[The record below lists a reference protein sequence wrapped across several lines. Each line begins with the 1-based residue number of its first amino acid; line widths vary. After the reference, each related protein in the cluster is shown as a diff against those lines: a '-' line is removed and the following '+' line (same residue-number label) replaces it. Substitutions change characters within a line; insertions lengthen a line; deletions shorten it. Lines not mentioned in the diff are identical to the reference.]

1 MMNVGIIG
9 CGNIAVGSYLPA
21 LAKLRDRA
29 RVVAVSDPIVAL
41 AERAAALADGAH
53 IYPGHTELLAHP
65 GLDAVFNLTPAP
77 MHYTVN
83 AAVLDA
89 GVHLYTEKTL
99 ASTLDEARDLIARA
113 RGRLFLCAPA
123 MMVTTRFRWLHAY
136 LDAGRIG
143 TPHLA
148 TANLTSLGPSIWH
161 PDPAVFYGPGVG
173 PLVDTGVYLLHAITG
188 LFGPARRVQAMGGI
202 AHPERTVRLGERSG
216 TRFRVEAPDVML
228 LQLDFGADRWAHVIS
243 SFAVPK
249 SKAPVMEIHG
259 TEASVSISAAQWYQ
273 QNGAVD
279 LYRHDDT
286 PAGVSGWMNDVPLPA
301 RSAVTDI
308 LAAGTEHFIACLE
321 GNEQP
326 ILTPE
331 HATHVLEIMLTAR
344 RAMDEG
350 RAIELETRFHF
361 A

>member
-1 MMNVGIIG
+1 MIDVGIIG
-9 CGNIAVGSYLPA
+9 CGTIAVGSYLPA
-21 LAKLRDRA
+21 LAALRDRA
-29 RVVAVSDPIVAL
+29 RVVAVSDPVAAL
-41 AERAAALADGAH
+41 AERAAALAGGART
-53 IYPGHTELLAHP
+53 YPGYAELLAHP

-77 MHYTVN
+77 MHYAVN

-113 RGRLFLCAPA
+113 DGRVFLCAPA
-123 MMVTTRFRWLHAY
+123 MMVTTRFRWLRDY
-136 LDAGRIG
+136 LRAGRIG

-148 TANLTSLGPSIWH
+148 TANLTSLGPALWH

-202 AHPERTVRLGERSG
+202 AQPERTVRLGARGG
-216 TRFRVEAPDVML
+216 TKFRVEASDLML
-228 LQLDFGADRWAHVIS
+228 LNLDFGEGRWAHVTS

-249 SKAPVMEIHG
+249 SKTPVMEIHG
-259 TEASVSISAAQWYQ
+259 SEASVSISAAQWYQ
-273 QNGAVD
+273 QNGPVD
-279 LYRHDDT
+279 VYRHDEA
-286 PAGVSGWMNDVPLPA
+286 PAGVSGWMNDVPPPV
-301 RSAVTDI
+301 RSSVLDI

-331 HATHVLEIMLTAR
+331 HATHVLEIMLTAA
-344 RAMDEG
+344 RAIREG
-350 RAIELETRFHF
+350 RAIDLGTRFS
-361 A
+361 